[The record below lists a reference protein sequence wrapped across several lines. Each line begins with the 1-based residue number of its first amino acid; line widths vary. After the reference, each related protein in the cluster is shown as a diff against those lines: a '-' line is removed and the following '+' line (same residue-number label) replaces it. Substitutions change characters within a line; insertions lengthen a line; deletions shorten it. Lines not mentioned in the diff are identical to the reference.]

1 MLAQGY
7 TFLFNLDAQLLFD
20 TVLLAVAVF
29 FLFMLMSYLLFNPA
43 RKLLKDR
50 QDRIES
56 DINTAVADKESA
68 AALKAEYEGK
78 LKDIDKEAEAILT
91 EARQKALKNQNK
103 IVDDAKEE
111 ASRIIKRAR
120 EEAELEKKHAMDD
133 MKQEMI
139 QIAISIHLSVYVPL
153 IRSYM
158 YNVKMRKMSIINL
171 FMPWKSSLKH
181 FVRWPESLIAY

>member
-56 DINTAVADKESA
+56 DINTAIADKESA

-103 IVDDAKEE
+103 IVDDAKEGLH
-111 ASRIIKRAR
+111 AS
-120 EEAELEKKHAMDD
+120 
-133 MKQEMI
+133 
-139 QIAISIHLSVYVPL
+139 
-153 IRSYM
+153 
-158 YNVKMRKMSIINL
+158 
-171 FMPWKSSLKH
+171 
-181 FVRWPESLIAY
+181 

>member
-68 AALKAEYEGK
+68 AALKAEYEK
-78 LKDIDKEAEAILT
+78 LFSQRRD
-91 EARQKALKNQNK
+91 RRRLKTRTRLWMMQRK
-103 IVDDAKEE
+103 RLL
-111 ASRIIKRAR
+111 AS
-120 EEAELEKKHAMDD
+120 
-133 MKQEMI
+133 
-139 QIAISIHLSVYVPL
+139 
-153 IRSYM
+153 
-158 YNVKMRKMSIINL
+158 
-171 FMPWKSSLKH
+171 
-181 FVRWPESLIAY
+181 

>member
-1 MLAQGY
+1 M
-7 TFLFNLDAQLLFD
+7 FNLDAQLLFD

-78 LKDIDKEAEAILT
+78 LKDIDK
-91 EARQKALKNQNK
+91 
-103 IVDDAKEE
+103 
-111 ASRIIKRAR
+111 
-120 EEAELEKKHAMDD
+120 HAMDD

-139 QIAISIHLSVYVPL
+139 QIASLMAQKAVAASITTDIQDTLVEETLKEMGESTWLS
-153 IRSYM
+153 
-158 YNVKMRKMSIINL
+158 
-171 FMPWKSSLKH
+171 
-181 FVRWPESLIAY
+181 

>member
-1 MLAQGY
+1 M
-7 TFLFNLDAQLLFD
+7 FNLDAQLLFD

-68 AALKAEYEGK
+68 AALKAEVRGES

-111 ASRIIKRAR
+111 ASRIIREPEKRQSLR
-120 EEAELEKKHAMDD
+120 
-133 MKQEMI
+133 
-139 QIAISIHLSVYVPL
+139 
-153 IRSYM
+153 RS
-158 YNVKMRKMSIINL
+158 
-171 FMPWKSSLKH
+171 MPWM
-181 FVRWPESLIAY
+181 I

>member
-68 AALKAEYEGK
+68 AALKAEYERES
-78 LKDIDKEAEAILT
+78 L
-91 EARQKALKNQNK
+91 
-103 IVDDAKEE
+103 
-111 ASRIIKRAR
+111 RISIKRPR
-120 EEAELEKKHAMDD
+120 LFSQRRDRRRLKTRTRLWMMQRKRLHA
-133 MKQEMI
+133 
-139 QIAISIHLSVYVPL
+139 S
-153 IRSYM
+153 
-158 YNVKMRKMSIINL
+158 
-171 FMPWKSSLKH
+171 
-181 FVRWPESLIAY
+181 

>member
-103 IVDDAKEE
+103 RL
-111 ASRIIKRAR
+111 SQLQSPQTFRI
-120 EEAELEKKHAMDD
+120 H
-133 MKQEMI
+133 
-139 QIAISIHLSVYVPL
+139 
-153 IRSYM
+153 
-158 YNVKMRKMSIINL
+158 
-171 FMPWKSSLKH
+171 SLKRH
-181 FVRWPESLIAY
+181 LRKWENQHG